1 MTMETP
7 IERRLWI
14 KSLAKRPKMSMMRES
29 CSLRIHQPPVSD
41 QGGISGDTRRLA
53 AKFATLGTGY
63 KQNAMYSNL
72 GVWLPS
78 CIAKEARVVSQ
89 WYTIILSN
97 YIQFSWDI
105 YSLDSHILCSV
116 MANTHF
122 LPVHRDV
129 PNHWHR
135 DDEIHSSPWKW
146 SDFWRWALEN
156 VWPGSGATD
165 KKQHK
170 CHLRCTPCRNWN

>member
-1 MTMETP
+1 METP

-78 CIAKEARVVSQ
+78 CIAKEARVVSL
-89 WYTIILSN
+89 WYPIILSN
-97 YIQFSWDI
+97 YIQFYPDM

-116 MANTHF
+116 MVNNHYGSPRSPGRTEPLAQEWWDSLITVEVKWF
-122 LPVHRDV
+122 LTLGVGKCVTRL
-129 PNHWHR
+129 
-135 DDEIHSSPWKW
+135 W
-146 SDFWRWALEN
+146 SDRQKTAQ
-156 VWPGSGATD
+156 VPS
-165 KKQHK
+165 
-170 CHLRCTPCRNWN
+170 